1 MEKMVMQ
8 DIILEIINQFG
19 YIGIFLLITIENIFP
34 PIPSEI
40 ILCFGGFMTTFSDMN
55 IWGVIL
61 SATLGSVTG
70 AVILYIIGRVLTIN
84 RLDRLIDSKIGRVL
98 RLKKEDARRAGQWFE
113 SHGNIAVLLCRFVP
127 IMRSIISVPAGISK
141 MKFSLFLTLTILG
154 TFIWNTVLVY
164 LGNLAGSSWDKVV
177 SYVDFYSMVVV
188 ALVGIFVLI
197 FGVVFIK
204 KRFLN

>member
-1 MEKMVMQ
+1 MQ